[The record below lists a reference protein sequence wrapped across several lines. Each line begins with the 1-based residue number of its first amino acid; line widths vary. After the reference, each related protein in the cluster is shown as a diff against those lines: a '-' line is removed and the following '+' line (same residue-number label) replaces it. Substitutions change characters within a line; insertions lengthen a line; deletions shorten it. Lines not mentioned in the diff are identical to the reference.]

1 MPNYYIS
8 PNGQLYNSDELCHY
22 GVLGM
27 KWGIRRYQKKD
38 GSLTRLGKK
47 RRQSDEEAENE
58 QAKAQKK
65 AEKQQAKAQKKAA
78 NEQAKVQKKEAQE
91 AEQKRRAEEAE
102 QKKRDQEAAQKKQAE
117 EAREQLRERLL
128 KSNNAQEIYEN
139 RHLLTTQE
147 INERLT
153 RIDTEKRLA
162 GEAAKSKVTFGDR
175 VQKVVD
181 RASKTAN
188 TIESAYQ
195 ITQKPFFKALVKHLK
210 GDDTPATK
218 KIDLD
223 KVLNDIDS
231 MSTKELNDVF
241 NRVKSINSIESF
253 ITNIQ
258 KNRSGRNP

>member
-1 MPNYYIS
+1 MEYEIY
-8 PNGQLYNSDELCHY
+8 HH
-22 GVLGM
+22 GVKGM

-65 AEKQQAKAQKKAA
+65 AEKQQAKVQKKAA
-78 NEQAKVQKKEAQE
+78 NEQAKAQKKEAQE
-91 AEQKRRAEEAE
+91 AEQKRRAEE
-102 QKKRDQEAAQKKQAE
+102 QEAAQKKQAE
-117 EAREQLRERLL
+117 EARERLL
-128 KSNNAQEIYEN
+128 KSNDAQEIYEG
-139 RHLLTTQE
+139 RHVLTTQE
-147 INERLT
+147 INERLN
-153 RIDTEKRLA
+153 RIDTEKRLGA
-162 GEAAKSKVTFGDR
+162 EAAKSKVTFGDK

-188 TIESAYQ
+188 TIENAYQ
-195 ITQKPFFKALVKHLK
+195 ITQKPFFKAFVKHLK
-210 GDDTPATK
+210 GDDTPVTK

-253 ITNIQ
+253 ISNIQ
-258 KNRSGRNP
+258 KNRNGRNP

>member
-1 MPNYYIS
+1 MEYEIY
-8 PNGQLYNSDELCHY
+8 HH
-22 GVLGM
+22 GVKGM

-65 AEKQQAKAQKKAA
+65 ADKQQAKAQKKAA

-117 EAREQLRERLL
+117 EARAQLRERLL

-188 TIESAYQ
+188 TVESAYQ

-218 KIDLD
+218 KLD
-223 KVLNDIDS
+223 MDQILNDIDT
-231 MSTKELNDVF
+231 MSSKDLQDTLGRLKNV
-241 NRVKSINSIESF
+241 NTIETF
-253 ITNIQ
+253 IDAI
-258 KNRSGRNP
+258 KKRRNVP